1 MFVVGLII
9 LALSVIFIIAGMAA
23 KKRGDFRTAPVGLV
37 GKIGIGLG
45 VVLIVGSGIRII
57 GPGEVGVQDLFG
69 KVLDRELNSGV
80 NLVNPMVR
88 VHLFSIK
95 TQDMQETMNVP
106 SMEGLQVDLDVS
118 ILYKIQPEKASDIFK
133 TIGVRFQ
140 EVVIIPSFRSA
151 ARNVTVR
158 YDAKALYTAGREVIT
173 QSLFDDLQE
182 SLKDRGIIIE
192 KVLLRSIKLPP
203 MVTNAIEEK
212 LKADQDAQKMVFVLQ
227 KETQE
232 AERKKVEAMG
242 IKNANT
248 IIAQG
253 LTSSYIQWYRIEMF
267 KQLINSPNNTIII
280 IPEDLKSV
288 PMILEKIK

>member
-1 MFVVGLII
+1 MFIVGLII
-9 LALSVIFIIAGMAA
+9 LALSIVFIIAGSAA

-37 GKIGIGLG
+37 GKIGIALG
-45 VVLIVGSGIRII
+45 VVLLVGSGIRII

-80 NLVNPMVR
+80 NLVNPLVQ
-88 VHLFSIK
+88 VHIFSIK
-95 TQDMQETMNVP
+95 TREMQETMNVP

-118 ILYKIQPEKASDIFK
+118 VLYKLQPEKASDIFK
-133 TIGVRFQ
+133 TIGVQFQ
-140 EVVIIPSFRSA
+140 EIVITPSFRSA
-151 ARNVTVR
+151 ARNVSVR

-192 KVLLRSIKLPP
+192 KVLLRSIKLPA

-242 IKNANT
+242 IKTANT

-253 LTSSYIQWYRIEMF
+253 LTSSYIQWYRIEIL
-267 KQLINSPNNTIII
+267 KQLVNSPNNTVII
-280 IPEDLKSV
+280 IPEDLKSS
-288 PMILEKIK
+288 PLILGK